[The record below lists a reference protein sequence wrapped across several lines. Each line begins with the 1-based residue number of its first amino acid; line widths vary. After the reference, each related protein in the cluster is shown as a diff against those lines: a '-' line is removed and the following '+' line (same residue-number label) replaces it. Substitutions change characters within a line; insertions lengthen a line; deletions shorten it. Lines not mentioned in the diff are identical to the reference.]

1 MYALPIDQSGLAGF
15 IPTERQPNRRQRR
28 AMYAMQPRQ
37 RRMPRRIQLPRGL
50 MGGGIIPVIGRLA
63 GGGFGMGNSDTVTA
77 DPMYAIDI
85 GTTDIG
91 SLYSDIDQT
100 DTDIGQILSANQET
114 NIGGGPE
121 SIVAGQE
128 PEPRTSGMTAGFM
141 GDESYPSP
149 TGSSS
154 SPEVDLTNWDVSWEE
169 GIVTP
174 WVTQSD
180 ILGGVLSPGKITSKI
195 ASRAINTGLSAVTGA
210 KAASILGPGVGM
222 LTESIITGKPPS
234 QRSMWTTGLQTIA
247 ALAFPPLVPI
257 IGLISFLIG
266 LFTDED
272 EPTAQKE
279 AEAFVSQ
286 YGELPPG
293 ALPTQLARSGLGVGF
308 TPDILSGEGLAFVDE
323 NVDLGRFTPDMQA
336 ELAAAMEA
344 QDPYSESF
352 ARTSEDMFGEIL
364 AAEMLPSGWDH
375 SKDRAQDV
383 MYGGLTHD
391 RGFADAQGLTSI
403 VSPSHSGNTYF
414 VGHDQGLYDWTMD
427 PFDMNEAQ
435 WSAFMTDESGFVPG
449 PYEGDVDFNFAGD
462 FGVDPD
468 DPGGIYGGEG
478 N

>member
-1 MYALPIDQSGLAGF
+1 MYALPIDQRGLAGF

-114 NIGGGPE
+114 NIGWGPG
-121 SIVAGQE
+121 AGLVGPTQ
-128 PEPRTSGMTAGFM
+128 PEQSTSGMTAGYM
-141 GDESYPSP
+141 GDEGYPSP
-149 TGSSS
+149 TGYSY
-154 SPEVDLTNWDVSWEE
+154 SPEGNWGLSFEK
-169 GIVTP
+169 GIETP
-174 WVTQSD
+174 WGTQSD
-180 ILGGVLSPGKITSKI
+180 IPGLSPANIAGTIAGKAITRGI
-195 ASRAINTGLSAVTGA
+195 ASAGSGAA
-210 KAASILGPGVGM
+210 KAASIAGPGIGM
-222 LTESIITGKPPS
+222 LAESIITGKPPS

-308 TPDILSGEGLAFVDE
+308 TPDILSGEGLSLIDE
-323 NVDLGRFTPDMQA
+323 NVDLGRFTPAMQA
-336 ELAAAMEA
+336 ELTAAMEA